1 MVMAK
6 LPFEDDNTSI
16 LYSKIKSGLYIID
29 KKVSA
34 DYKDLI
40 SKLININPENRLRLS
55 EIRKH
60 PWFNNFNLANSNGIN
75 VGFEKI
81 PIDERIVKMMENFN
95 FPVHQTKRYL

>member
-34 DYKDLI
+34 EYKDLV

-55 EIRKH
+55 
-60 PWFNNFNLANSNGIN
+60 
-75 VGFEKI
+75 
-81 PIDERIVKMMENFN
+81 
-95 FPVHQTKRYL
+95 